1 MENRYQPPTA
11 EVHDQPAAQGSAVK
25 AVSLG
30 LLVDIGGTLLLSVV
44 VFSAYAV
51 VQTRNGMSV
60 EQIETE
66 LGDIPPTSLF
76 FIVMTLLGCGLS
88 VLGGY
93 VCARIARRRDYRLG
107 VVLGALSTTL
117 GLLLSWSDDSAGM
130 LAATALLSFAA
141 IMLGTRL
148 GMDR

>member
-11 EVHDQPAAQGSAVK
+11 EVHDQPAAPGSAVK

-51 VQTRNGMSV
+51 VQTGNGMSV
-60 EQIETE
+60 EQIEAE
-66 LGDIPPTSLF
+66 LGNLPPTSLF

-117 GLLLSWSDDSAGM
+117 GLLLGSDESAGM

>member
-11 EVHDQPAAQGSAVK
+11 EVHDQPATQGSAVK

-51 VQTRNGMSV
+51 VQTGNGMSV
-60 EQIETE
+60 EQIEAE
-66 LGDIPPTSLF
+66 LGNLPPTSLL

-117 GLLLSWSDDSAGM
+117 GLLLGSDESAGM

>member
-11 EVHDQPAAQGSAVK
+11 EVHDQPAAPGSAVK

-51 VQTRNGMSV
+51 VQTGNGMSV
-60 EQIETE
+60 EQIEAE
-66 LGDIPPTSLF
+66 LGNLPPTSLL

-117 GLLLSWSDDSAGM
+117 GLLLGSDESAGM

>member
-11 EVHDQPAAQGSAVK
+11 EVHDQPATQGSAVK

-51 VQTRNGMSV
+51 VQAGNGMSV
-60 EQIETE
+60 EQIEAE
-66 LGDIPPTSLF
+66 LGNLPPTSLF

-117 GLLLSWSDDSAGM
+117 GLLLGSDESAGM

>member
-11 EVHDQPAAQGSAVK
+11 EVHDQPATQGSAVK

-51 VQTRNGMSV
+51 VQAGNGMSV
-60 EQIETE
+60 EQIEAE
-66 LGDIPPTSLF
+66 LGNLPPTSLL

-117 GLLLSWSDDSAGM
+117 GLLLGSDESAGM